1 MGIFDNLPFS
11 GLGSDGDMS
20 KRLDRVAK
28 LSVENVDIPSEFRPT
43 DLEAWL
49 FAPAGTRVGILG
61 EPQGNAQS
69 ELTPEL
75 VELIKDRFERLETA
89 LDLME
94 ANIKLTQQQTAEI
107 VGSRVASGVQ
117 APSEGVS
124 TDMIHTVG
132 EDGEVTSKPIE
143 MDSDHPM
150 THLEIG
156 ENLGLIDVERAS
168 KISGSRFS
176 YLFGDLVKIQFN
188 LVSYTLNKLSEK
200 GFNPTIPPVLVR
212 ENALFGT
219 GFFPDDS
226 DQVYEVQNDDLF
238 LVGTSEVSLAA
249 LHTDEIIDM
258 KNLPLRYAGYSTCF
272 RREAGTYGKD
282 TSGIFRV
289 HQFDKVEMFSFC
301 DPEKSYEEHE
311 QILAIEEEILK
322 DLEIPYRVV
331 DVCTGDLG
339 ASAAKKYDI
348 EAWIPSQKKYREV
361 TSCSNTT
368 DFQARRLN
376 MRTKIEDVN
385 TILHTLNGTALA
397 VGRILIALL
406 ENNQQPDGS
415 VIFSDDL
422 GQILGVNKL
431 SKK

>member
-1 MGIFDNLPFS
+1 MIDPQLLKTNIEAIEENIR
-11 GLGSDGDMS
+11 
-20 KRLDRVAK
+20 KRDLNIDLEKLKLLDESRRVAK
-28 LSVENVDIPSEFRPT
+28 FESEKLRAEQKKLGKEIASSSEIEKPSLLEKAEKISNEVKTLSEETQQKDDEFFETWIKIPNIVDSSSP
-43 DLEAWL
+43 
-49 FAPAGTRVGILG
+49 VGKTEEDNKEIKKVG
-61 EPQGNAQS
+61 EP
-69 ELTPEL
+69 
-75 VELIKDRFERLETA
+75 K
-89 LDLME
+89 
-94 ANIKLTQQQTAEI
+94 NILN
-107 VGSRVASGVQ
+107 
-117 APSEGVS
+117 
-124 TDMIHTVG
+124 
-132 EDGEVTSKPIE
+132 
-143 MDSDHPM
+143 PM

-188 LVSYTLNKLSEK
+188 LVSYTLNKLSDK

-226 DQVYEVQNDDLF
+226 EHVYEVQNDDLF

-249 LHTDEIIDM
+249 LHTDEIIDIE
-258 KNLPLRYAGYSTCF
+258 NLPLRYAGYSTCF

-376 MRTKIEDVN
+376 MRTKNEDGN

-406 ENNQQPDGS
+406 ENNQQSDGS
-415 VIFSDDL
+415 VTFSDDL
-422 GQILGVNKL
+422 GKILGVKEL

>member
-1 MGIFDNLPFS
+1 MIDPQLLKTNIEAIEENLRKRDLDIDLDKLKLLDESRRALKFESEKLRAEQKKLGKEIASASEKEKVILLEKAEKISDKVKSLSEETQQKDEEFFDS
-11 GLGSDGDMS
+11 WI
-20 KRLDRVAK
+20 K
-28 LSVENVDIPSEFRPT
+28 IPNIVNSSSPVGKT
-43 DLEAWL
+43 DEDNKEIKK
-49 FAPAGTRVGILG
+49 VG
-61 EPQGNAQS
+61 EPKK
-69 ELTPEL
+69 
-75 VELIKDRFERLETA
+75 IK
-89 LDLME
+89 
-94 ANIKLTQQQTAEI
+94 N
-107 VGSRVASGVQ
+107 
-117 APSEGVS
+117 
-124 TDMIHTVG
+124 
-132 EDGEVTSKPIE
+132 
-143 MDSDHPM
+143 PM

-301 DPEKSYEEHE
+301 DPEKSNEEHE

-376 MRTKIEDVN
+376 MRTKNEDGN

-406 ENNQQPDGS
+406 ENNQQSDGS
-415 VIFSDDL
+415 VTFSDDL
-422 GQILGVNKL
+422 GKILGVNKL
-431 SKK
+431 S

>member
-1 MGIFDNLPFS
+1 MIDPQLLKTNIEAIQENIRKRDLNIDLDKLKLLDESRRALKFESEKLRAEQKKLGKEIASASEKEKVILLEKAEKISDKVKSLSEETQQKDEEFFDAWI
-11 GLGSDGDMS
+11 
-20 KRLDRVAK
+20 K
-28 LSVENVDIPSEFRPT
+28 IPNIVNSSSPVGKT
-43 DLEAWL
+43 DEDNKEIKK
-49 FAPAGTRVGILG
+49 VG
-61 EPQGNAQS
+61 EP
-69 ELTPEL
+69 
-75 VELIKDRFERLETA
+75 K
-89 LDLME
+89 
-94 ANIKLTQQQTAEI
+94 NIKN
-107 VGSRVASGVQ
+107 
-117 APSEGVS
+117 
-124 TDMIHTVG
+124 
-132 EDGEVTSKPIE
+132 
-143 MDSDHPM
+143 PM

-226 DQVYEVQNDDLF
+226 DQVYEVQNDDLY

-249 LHTDEIIDM
+249 LHTDEIIDIQ
-258 KNLPLRYAGYSTCF
+258 NLPLRYAGYSTCF

-301 DPEKSYEEHE
+301 DPEKSNEEHE

-348 EAWIPSQKKYREV
+348 EAWIPSQQRYREV

-376 MRTKIEDVN
+376 MRTKIEGGN

-415 VIFSDDL
+415 VMFSDDL

-431 SKK
+431 SKE